1 MKKSFFSLALISSL
15 FAVAA
20 TATAGDFSTSYVQAQ
35 YADMG
40 DNIDGTSIKGSVAF
54 GGTGLYLSG
63 EYSKFDVEA
72 AGVDL
77 KESVVLLGYQKN
89 VSNAVALFGE
99 AGYYQVD
106 VGGFDADGY
115 QAGVGARFAAGKYFE
130 PYVKVAYTDVD
141 EIGGATE
148 GTIGTLIKPWA
159 NVGFNAQY
167 SFGEDS
173 NADLWKAGV
182 RFSW

>member
-1 MKKSFFSLALISSL
+1 M
-15 FAVAA
+15 
-20 TATAGDFSTSYVQAQ
+20 
-35 YADMG
+35 
-40 DNIDGTSIKGSVAF
+40 
-54 GGTGLYLSG
+54 
-63 EYSKFDVEA
+63 
-72 AGVDL
+72 
-77 KESVVLLGYQKN
+77 
-89 VSNAVALFGE
+89 
-99 AGYYQVD
+99 
-106 VGGFDADGY
+106 
-115 QAGVGARFAAGKYFE
+115 
-130 PYVKVAYTDVD
+130 KVAYTDVD

>member
-1 MKKSFFSLALISSL
+1 MKKSFFSLTLISSL

-20 TATAGDFSTSYVQAQ
+20 TASAGDFSTSYVQAQ

-89 VSNAVALFGE
+89 VSNAVALFSE
-99 AGYYQVD
+99 ADWNFPKLD
-106 VGGFDADGY
+106 VAS
-115 QAGVGARFAAGKYFE
+115 
-130 PYVKVAYTDVD
+130 T
-141 EIGGATE
+141 
-148 GTIGTLIKPWA
+148 
-159 NVGFNAQY
+159 
-167 SFGEDS
+167 
-173 NADLWKAGV
+173 
-182 RFSW
+182 

>member
-1 MKKSFFSLALISSL
+1 MKKSIFATALIASL
-15 FAVAA
+15 FACAA
-20 TATAGDFSTSYVQAQ
+20 TASAADLSTSYVQAQ

-40 DNIDGTSIKGSVAF
+40 DGIDGASIKGSVAL

-63 EYSKFDVEA
+63 EYSKYDVIDSVE
-72 AGVDL
+72 L
-77 KESVVLLGYQKN
+77 KETVALLGYQKN
-89 VSNAVALFGE
+89 VTDKVALFGE
-99 AGYYQVD
+99 GGFYSVD
-106 VGGFDADGY
+106 VEGFDADGY
-115 QAGVGARFAAGKYFE
+115 QAAVGARFVAGKYFE

-148 GTIGTLIKPWA
+148 GTIGTLIKPWSH
-159 NVGFNAQY
+159 VGIIAQY